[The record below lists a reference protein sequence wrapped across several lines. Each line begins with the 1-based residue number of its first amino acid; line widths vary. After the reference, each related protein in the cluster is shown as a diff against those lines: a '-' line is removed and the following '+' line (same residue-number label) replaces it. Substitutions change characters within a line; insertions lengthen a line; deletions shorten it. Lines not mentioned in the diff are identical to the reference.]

1 MEIVQVVGL
10 GLIGT
15 IFTIVVKQYRPE
27 LALQLSLVVGLIIFI
42 LMVDRIAV
50 IVDVMR
56 RLAEEANIDLVYV
69 NTILKVIGIAYIAEF
84 GAQICRDAGENIIA
98 SKIEFAGKIMIMVL
112 GVPIMISI
120 LESILQLLP

>member
-1 MEIVQVVGL
+1 M
-10 GLIGT
+10 
-15 IFTIVVKQYRPE
+15 
-27 LALQLSLVVGLIIFI
+27 FI

>member
-27 LALQLSLVVGLIIFI
+27 LALQLSLVVSLIIFI

-56 RLAEEANIDLVYV
+56 RLADEANIDLVYV

>member
-56 RLAEEANIDLVYV
+56 RLADEANIDLVYV